1 MSLKTFRGGIHPPE
15 YKEPTRDLLIERVPT
30 PTSVIIHLT
39 QAIGAQNQPLVKVG
53 DRVVKGQMIG
63 DVQACPAAT
72 VHASITGIVKKIEP
86 APQSNLK
93 DGMAV
98 FIEADGTDET
108 VYMQPLDAFVCSR
121 EEAIKRL
128 RDAGVVG
135 MGGASFPTDVKLA
148 PPADKPIDT
157 IIANGAE
164 CEPYLTIDYRTMM
177 ESPADVVE
185 GLAIAAHIVGA
196 TRAVVAIESN
206 KADAVPVIE
215 REFQQH
221 AHGMHMETVLVTTK
235 YPEGGEKML
244 MKAVTGR
251 EVPSKGLPF
260 DIGVICQNVGTLKAI
275 KEAFV
280 DGKPLIERGFTVSG
294 GACKTPKNLYAPIG
308 TVIADLIPDVIQISD
323 DVRKVIF
330 GGPMMGVTVPSLQT
344 PVAKGTSGILF
355 FSAAESKQ
363 YEERLCIRCGRC
375 ADACPAWLMPMLM
388 NAALDANDA
397 NRADAIGLV
406 DCFECGACSYVCP
419 ARIPLTQRF
428 KLGKD
433 LLRNQRAKEARHG
446 K

>member
-1 MSLKTFRGGIHPPE
+1 LP
-15 YKEPTRDLLIERVPT
+15 IEHVPT
-30 PTSVIIHLT
+30 PISVVIHLT

-93 DGMAV
+93 DGMAI

-108 VYMQPLDAFVCSR
+108 AYMAPLDAFSCSR

-148 PPADKPIDT
+148 PPADKPIDI

-164 CEPYLTIDYRTMM
+164 CEPYLTIDYRTML

-196 TRAVVAIESN
+196 KKAYVAIESN
-206 KADAVPVIE
+206 KVDAVPLIE
-215 REFQQH
+215 KQFS
-221 AHGMHMETVLVTTK
+221 AHGHGILMGVIIAATK

-244 MKAVTGR
+244 IKAITGR
-251 EVPSKGLPF
+251 EVPSHGLPM
-260 DIGVICQNVGTLKAI
+260 DIGVLCQNVGTLKAV
-275 KEAFV
+275 KEAFI
-280 DGKPLIERGFTVSG
+280 DGKPLIERGFTISG
-294 GACKTPKNLYAPIG
+294 GACTTPKNLYAPIG
-308 TVIADLIPDVIQISD
+308 TVLADLIPGVIQVSD

-330 GGPMMGVTVPSLQT
+330 GGPMMGVAVPSLQT
-344 PVAKGTSGILF
+344 PIAKGTSGILF
-355 FSAAESKQ
+355 FTAAESKQ

-375 ADACPAWLMPMLM
+375 ADACSAQLMPMLM
-388 NAALDANDA
+388 NAALLSNDLD
-397 NRADAIGLV
+397 RADAIGLI

>member
-15 YKEPTRDLLIERVPT
+15 HKESTRDLPIERVPT
-30 PTSVIIHLT
+30 PKSVVIHLT

-72 VHASITGIVKKIEP
+72 VHASITGIVRKIEP

-108 VYMQPLDAFVCSR
+108 AYMSPLDAFACSR

-157 IIANGAE
+157 IIANGSE
-164 CEPYLTIDYRTMM
+164 CEPYLNIDYRTMI

-196 TRAVVAIESN
+196 KKAYVAIESN
-206 KADAVPVIE
+206 KVDAVPVIE
-215 REFQQH
+215 KQFS
-221 AHGMHMETVLVTTK
+221 AHGHGILMGVIIAATK

-244 MKAVTGR
+244 IKAVTGR
-251 EVPSKGLPF
+251 EVPSHGLPM

-275 KEAFV
+275 KEAFI

-294 GACKTPKNLYAPIG
+294 GACITPKNLYAPIG
-308 TVIADLIPDVIQISD
+308 TVLADLIPGVIQVSD
-323 DVRKVIF
+323 DVRKIIF
-330 GGPMMGVTVPSLQT
+330 GGPMMGVAVPSLQT
-344 PVAKGTSGILF
+344 PIAKGTSGILF
-355 FSAAESKQ
+355 FTSAESKQ

-375 ADACPAWLMPMLM
+375 ANACPAQLMPMLM
-388 NAALDANDA
+388 NAALDASDV

-419 ARIPLTQRF
+419 ARIPLAQRF

>member
-1 MSLKTFRGGIHPPE
+1 MSLKTFGGGIHPSE
-15 YKEPTRDLLIERVPT
+15 HKEPTRDLPIEHVPA
-30 PTSVIIHLT
+30 PTSVVIHLT
-39 QAIGAQNQPLVKVG
+39 QAIGAQNQPLIKVG
-53 DRVVKGQMIG
+53 DRVLKGQKIG
-63 DVQACPAAT
+63 DVQACPAAA

-93 DGMAV
+93 DGLAV

-108 VYMQPLDAFVCSR
+108 TYMLPLDAFVCSR

-128 RDAGVVG
+128 RDAGIVG

-148 PPADKPIDT
+148 PPADKPVDT

-164 CEPYLTIDYRTMM
+164 CEPYLTIDYRTMI

-196 TRAVVAIESN
+196 RKAYVAIESN
-206 KADAVPVIE
+206 KADALPVIE
-215 REFQQH
+215 KQFAR
-221 AHGMHMETVLVTTK
+221 HGHGIPMEAVLVATK

-244 MKAVTGR
+244 IKAVTER
-251 EVPSKGLPF
+251 EVPSHGLPA
-260 DIGVICQNVGTLKAI
+260 DIGVIVQNVGTLKAI
-275 KEAFV
+275 KEAFA

-308 TVIADLIPDVIQISD
+308 TVIADLIPSVIQISD

-330 GGPMMGVTVPSLQT
+330 GGPMMGVAVPSLQI

-355 FSAAESKQ
+355 FTAAESTQ

-375 ADACPAWLMPMLM
+375 ADACPAHLMPMLM
-388 NAALDANDA
+388 NAALLSDDL
-397 NRADAIGLV
+397 NRADTIGLV

>member
-1 MSLKTFRGGIHPPE
+1 
-15 YKEPTRDLLIERVPT
+15 
-30 PTSVIIHLT
+30 
-39 QAIGAQNQPLVKVG
+39 
-53 DRVVKGQMIG
+53 
-63 DVQACPAAT
+63 
-72 VHASITGIVKKIEP
+72 
-86 APQSNLK
+86 
-93 DGMAV
+93 MA
-98 FIEADGTDET
+98 
-108 VYMQPLDAFVCSR
+108 PLDAFVCSR

-128 RDAGVVG
+128 RDAGIVG

-148 PPADKPIDT
+148 PPADKPVDT

-164 CEPYLTIDYRTMM
+164 CEPYLTIDYRTMI
-177 ESPADVVE
+177 ESPADIVE
-185 GLAIAAHIVGA
+185 GLAIAAHILGA
-196 TRAVVAIESN
+196 RKACVAIESN
-206 KADAVPVIE
+206 KADALPVIE
-215 REFQQH
+215 KQFAGH
-221 AHGMHMETVLVTTK
+221 SHGIPMEAVLAATK
-235 YPEGGEKML
+235 YPEGGEKMVI
-244 MKAVTGR
+244 KAVTGR

-280 DGKPLIERGFTVSG
+280 DGKPLIERGFTVAG

-323 DVRKVIF
+323 DVRKIVF
-330 GGPMMGVTVPSLQT
+330 GGPMMGVAVPSLQI

-355 FSAAESKQ
+355 FTAAESRQ
-363 YEERLCIRCGRC
+363 YEERQCIRCGRC
-375 ADACPAWLMPMLM
+375 ADACAARLMPMLM
-388 NAALDANDA
+388 NAALLSDDL

-419 ARIPLTQRF
+419 ARIPLTERF

>member
-1 MSLKTFRGGIHPPE
+1 MSLKTFRGGIHPSE
-15 YKEPTRDLLIERVPT
+15 HKEPTRDLPIERVPT
-30 PTSVIIHLT
+30 PASVVIHLT

-53 DRVVKGQMIG
+53 DRVLKGQKIG
-63 DVQACPAAT
+63 DVQACPAAA

-108 VYMQPLDAFVCSR
+108 AYMEPLDAFACSR
-121 EEAIKRL
+121 EEAIRRL
-128 RDAGVVG
+128 RDAGIVG

-148 PPADKPIDT
+148 PPADKPVDT

-164 CEPYLTIDYRTMM
+164 CEPYLTIDYRMM
-177 ESPADVVE
+177 VESPAEVVE

-196 TRAVVAIESN
+196 MKAYVAIESN
-206 KADAVPVIE
+206 KVGVLPLIEQQFAGHSHGISMEAVIV
-215 REFQQH
+215 
-221 AHGMHMETVLVTTK
+221 ATK

-244 MKAVTGR
+244 IKAVTGR
-251 EVPSKGLPF
+251 EVPSHGLPA
-260 DIGVICQNVGTLKAI
+260 DIGVIVQNVGTLKAI
-275 KEAFV
+275 KEAFNE
-280 DGKPLIERGFTVSG
+280 GKPLIERGFTVSG
-294 GACKTPKNLYAPIG
+294 GACTTPKNLCAPVG
-308 TVIADLIPDVIQISD
+308 TVIADLIPGVIQLSD

-330 GGPMMGVTVPSLQT
+330 GGPMMGVAVSSLQV
-344 PVAKGTSGILF
+344 PIAKGTSGILF
-355 FSAAESKQ
+355 FTAAESKQ
-363 YEERLCIRCGRC
+363 YEERQCIRCGRC
-375 ADACPAWLMPMLM
+375 ADACAARLMPMLLH
-388 NAALDANDA
+388 AAISSGDLDH
-397 NRADAIGLV
+397 ADAIGLV

-419 ARIPLTQRF
+419 ARIPLTQQF

>member
-15 YKEPTRDLLIERVPT
+15 HKEPTRDLPIEHVPA
-30 PTSVIIHLT
+30 PTSVVIHLT
-39 QAIGAQNQPLVKVG
+39 QAIGAQNQPLIKVG
-53 DRVVKGQMIG
+53 DRVLKGQKIG
-63 DVQACPAAT
+63 DVQACPAAA

-108 VYMQPLDAFVCSR
+108 AYMLPLDAFACSR
-121 EEAIKRL
+121 EEAITRL
-128 RDAGVVG
+128 RDAGIVG

-148 PPADKPIDT
+148 PPADKPVDT

-164 CEPYLTIDYRTMM
+164 CEPYLTIDYRTMI

-185 GLAIAAHIVGA
+185 GLAIAAHILGA
-196 TRAVVAIESN
+196 RKACVAIESN
-206 KADAVPVIE
+206 KADALPVIE
-215 REFQQH
+215 KQFAGH
-221 AHGMHMETVLVTTK
+221 SHGIPMEAVLAATK

-244 MKAVTGR
+244 IKAVTGR

-280 DGKPLIERGFTVSG
+280 DGKPLIERGFTVAG

-323 DVRKVIF
+323 DVRKVVF
-330 GGPMMGVTVPSLQT
+330 GGPMMGVAVPSLQI

-355 FSAAESKQ
+355 FTAAESRQ
-363 YEERLCIRCGRC
+363 YEERQCIRCGRC
-375 ADACPAWLMPMLM
+375 ADACAARLMPMLM
-388 NAALDANDA
+388 NAALLSDDL

-419 ARIPLTQRF
+419 ARIPLTERF

>member
-1 MSLKTFRGGIHPPE
+1 
-15 YKEPTRDLLIERVPT
+15 
-30 PTSVIIHLT
+30 
-39 QAIGAQNQPLVKVG
+39 
-53 DRVVKGQMIG
+53 
-63 DVQACPAAT
+63 
-72 VHASITGIVKKIEP
+72 
-86 APQSNLK
+86 
-93 DGMAV
+93 
-98 FIEADGTDET
+98 
-108 VYMQPLDAFVCSR
+108 
-121 EEAIKRL
+121 
-128 RDAGVVG
+128 
-135 MGGASFPTDVKLA
+135 
-148 PPADKPIDT
+148 
-157 IIANGAE
+157 
-164 CEPYLTIDYRTMM
+164 MM

-196 TRAVVAIESN
+196 RKAYIAIESN
-206 KADAVPVIE
+206 KADALPVME
-215 REFQQH
+215 KQFAGH
-221 AHGMHMETVLVTTK
+221 SHGILMGTFIVATK
-235 YPEGGEKML
+235 YPQGGEKML
-244 MKAVTGR
+244 IKAVTGR

-355 FSAAESKQ
+355 FTAAESKQ

-375 ADACPAWLMPMLM
+375 ADACPAQLMPMLM
-388 NAALDANDA
+388 NAALDASDV

>member
-1 MSLKTFRGGIHPPE
+1 MSLKTFRGGIHPSE
-15 YKEPTRDLLIERVPT
+15 HKEPTRDLPIERVPA
-30 PTSVIIHLT
+30 PASVVIHLT
-39 QAIGAQNQPLVKVG
+39 QAVGAQNQPLVKVG
-53 DRVVKGQMIG
+53 DRVLKGQKIG
-63 DVQACPAAT
+63 DVQACPAAA

-93 DGMAV
+93 EGMAV

-108 VYMQPLDAFVCSR
+108 AYMAPLNAFACSR
-121 EEAIKRL
+121 EDAIQRL
-128 RDAGVVG
+128 RDAGIVG

-157 IIANGAE
+157 VIANGAE
-164 CEPYLTIDYRTMM
+164 CEPYLTIDYRTMI

-196 TRAVVAIESN
+196 RKAFVAIESN
-206 KADAVPVIE
+206 KADAVRVIE
-215 REFQQH
+215 QEFAGH
-221 AHGMHMETVLVTTK
+221 SHGIPMEAVVVATK

-244 MKAVTGR
+244 IKAVAGR

-260 DIGVICQNVGTLKAI
+260 DIGVICQNIGTLKAI
-275 KEAFV
+275 KEAFS

-294 GACKTPKNLYAPIG
+294 GACTTPKNLYAPIG
-308 TVIADLIPDVIQISD
+308 TVLADLVPGVIQIGD

-330 GGPMMGVTVPSLQT
+330 GGPMMGVTVSSLQT
-344 PVAKGTSGILF
+344 PIAKGTSGVLF
-355 FSAAESKQ
+355 FTAAESRQ
-363 YEERLCIRCGRC
+363 YAERQCIRCGRC
-375 ADACPAWLMPMLM
+375 ANACAARLMPMLLH
-388 NAALDANDA
+388 AAISSGDLD
-397 NRADAIGLV
+397 RADAIGLV

-419 ARIPLTQRF
+419 ARIPLTQQF

>member
-15 YKEPTRDLLIERVPT
+15 NKEPTRDLPIERVPT
-30 PTSVIIHLT
+30 PKSVVIHLT
-39 QAIGAQNQPLVKVG
+39 QAIGAQNQPLIKVG
-53 DRVVKGQMIG
+53 DRVLKGQKIG
-63 DVQACPAAT
+63 DVQACPAAAI
-72 VHASITGIVKKIEP
+72 HASITGIVKKIEP

-108 VYMQPLDAFVCSR
+108 AYMLPLDAFVCSR
-121 EEAIKRL
+121 EEAIKRV

-148 PPADKPIDT
+148 PPADKPVDI

-177 ESPADVVE
+177 ESPTDIVE

-196 TRAVVAIESN
+196 SKAYIAIESN
-206 KADAVPVIE
+206 KADALPVIE
-215 REFQQH
+215 EQFAGH
-221 AHGMHMETVLVTTK
+221 SHGILMGTIIAATK

-244 MKAVTGR
+244 IKAVAGR
-251 EVPSKGLPF
+251 EVPSHGLPA
-260 DIGVICQNVGTLKAI
+260 DIGVIVQNVGTLKAI
-275 KEAFV
+275 KEAFA

-308 TVIADLIPDVIQISD
+308 TVLTDLVPDVIQISD

-330 GGPMMGVTVPSLQT
+330 GGPMMGVAVPSLQT

-355 FSAAESKQ
+355 FTAAESRQ
-363 YEERLCIRCGRC
+363 YEERQCIRCGRC
-375 ADACPAWLMPMLM
+375 ADACPAQLMPMLM
-388 NAALDANDA
+388 NAALLSDDL

-419 ARIPLTQRF
+419 ARIPLTQQF

>member
-15 YKEPTRDLLIERVPT
+15 YKEPTRDLPIEHVPT
-30 PTSVIIHLT
+30 PISVVIHLT

-93 DGMAV
+93 DGMAI

-108 VYMQPLDAFVCSR
+108 AYMAPLDAFSCSR

-148 PPADKPIDT
+148 PPADKPIDI

-164 CEPYLTIDYRTMM
+164 CEPYLTIDYRTML

-196 TRAVVAIESN
+196 KKAYVAIESN
-206 KADAVPVIE
+206 KVDAVPLIE
-215 REFQQH
+215 KQFS
-221 AHGMHMETVLVTTK
+221 AHGHGILMGVIIAATK

-244 MKAVTGR
+244 IKAITGR
-251 EVPSKGLPF
+251 EVPSHGLPM
-260 DIGVICQNVGTLKAI
+260 DIGVLCQNVGTLKAV
-275 KEAFV
+275 KEAFI
-280 DGKPLIERGFTVSG
+280 DGKPLIERGFTISG
-294 GACKTPKNLYAPIG
+294 GACTTPKNLYAPIG
-308 TVIADLIPDVIQISD
+308 TVLADLIPGVIQVSD

-330 GGPMMGVTVPSLQT
+330 GGPMMGVAVPSLQT
-344 PVAKGTSGILF
+344 PIAKGTSGILF
-355 FSAAESKQ
+355 FTAAESKQ

-375 ADACPAWLMPMLM
+375 ADACSAQLMPMLM
-388 NAALDANDA
+388 NAALLSNDLD
-397 NRADAIGLV
+397 RADAIGLI

>member
-15 YKEPTRDLLIERVPT
+15 NKEWTRDMPIERIPT
-30 PTSVIIHLT
+30 PKFVVIHLT

-53 DRVVKGQMIG
+53 DRVIKGQMIG

-72 VHASITGIVKKIEP
+72 IHASITGIVTKIEP

-93 DGMAV
+93 DGMAI
-98 FIEADGTDET
+98 FIEGDGTDET
-108 VYMQPLDAFVCSR
+108 AYMQPLDAFVCSH

-148 PPADKPIDT
+148 PAADKPIDT
-157 IIANGAE
+157 VIANGSE

-196 TRAVVAIESN
+196 TRAVVAIEAN
-206 KADAVPVIE
+206 KADAITFIE
-215 REFQQH
+215 RQFRDH
-221 AHGMHMETVLVTTK
+221 AHGIHMEIALVTTK

-244 MKAVTGR
+244 IKVVTGR
-251 EVPSKGLPF
+251 EIPSRGLPF
-260 DIGVICQNVGTLKAI
+260 DIGALSLNIGTLKAI
-275 KEAFV
+275 KEAFA
-280 DGKPLIERGFTVSG
+280 DGKPLIERGFTVAG

-323 DVRKVIF
+323 DVRKVLF
-330 GGPMMGVTVPSLQT
+330 GGPMMGVAVPSLQT
-344 PVAKGTSGILF
+344 PIAKGTTGVLF
-355 FSAAESKQ
+355 LTTAESRQ
-363 YEERLCIRCGRC
+363 YEERQCIRCGRC
-375 ADACPAWLMPMLM
+375 ADACPARLMPMLL
-388 NAALDANDA
+388 NAALLSDDL
-397 NRADAIGLV
+397 NRADVIGLV
-406 DCFECGACSYVCP
+406 DCFECGSCSYVCP
-419 ARIPLTQRF
+419 ARIPLAQRF

-433 LLRNQRAKEARHG
+433 LLRSQRAKEARDG

>member
-15 YKEPTRDLLIERVPT
+15 HKEPTRDLPIEHVPA
-30 PTSVIIHLT
+30 PTSVVIHLT
-39 QAIGAQNQPLVKVG
+39 QAIGAQNQPLIKVG
-53 DRVVKGQMIG
+53 DRVLKGQKIG
-63 DVQACPAAT
+63 DVQACPAAA

-108 VYMQPLDAFVCSR
+108 AYMLPLDAFACSR
-121 EEAIKRL
+121 EEAITRL
-128 RDAGVVG
+128 RDAGIVG

-148 PPADKPIDT
+148 PPADKPVDT

-164 CEPYLTIDYRTMM
+164 CEPYLTIDYRTMI

-185 GLAIAAHIVGA
+185 GLAIAAHILGA
-196 TRAVVAIESN
+196 RKACVAIESN
-206 KADAVPVIE
+206 KADALPVIE
-215 REFQQH
+215 GQFA
-221 AHGMHMETVLVTTK
+221 AHSHGILMGVVIAATK

-244 MKAVTGR
+244 IKAVTGR
-251 EVPSKGLPF
+251 EVPSHGLPA
-260 DIGVICQNVGTLKAI
+260 DIGVIVQNVGTLKAI
-275 KEAFV
+275 KEAFA

-308 TVIADLIPDVIQISD
+308 TVIADLIPGVIQISD
-323 DVRKVIF
+323 DVRKVMF
-330 GGPMMGVTVPSLQT
+330 GGPMMGVAVPSLQI

-355 FSAAESKQ
+355 FTAAESRQ
-363 YEERLCIRCGRC
+363 YEERQCIRCGRC
-375 ADACPAWLMPMLM
+375 ADACAARLMPMLM
-388 NAALDANDA
+388 NAALLSDDL

-419 ARIPLTQRF
+419 ARIPLTERF

>member
-15 YKEPTRDLLIERVPT
+15 HKEPTRDLPIEYVPT
-30 PTSVIIHLT
+30 PRSVVIHLT

-53 DRVVKGQMIG
+53 DRVLKGQKIG
-63 DVQACPAAT
+63 DVQACPAAA

-86 APQSNLK
+86 ASQSNLK

-108 VYMQPLDAFVCSR
+108 AYMPPLDAFVCSR
-121 EEAIKRL
+121 EEAIARL

-148 PPADKPIDT
+148 PPEDKPVDT

-164 CEPYLTIDYRTMM
+164 CEPYLTIDYRTMI

-196 TRAVVAIESN
+196 GRAVVAIESN
-206 KADAVPVIE
+206 KADALPVIE
-215 REFQQH
+215 QQFAGH
-221 AHGMHMETVLVTTK
+221 SHGIPMEAVLVATK

-244 MKAVTGR
+244 IKAVTSR
-251 EVPSKGLPF
+251 EVPSHGLPA
-260 DIGVICQNVGTLKAI
+260 DIGVIVQNVGTLKAI
-275 KEAFV
+275 KEAFA

-294 GACKTPKNLYAPIG
+294 GACTTPKNLCAPIG
-308 TVIADLIPDVIQISD
+308 TIIADLIPSVIQVSD
-323 DVRKVIF
+323 DLRKVVF
-330 GGPMMGVTVPSLQT
+330 GGPMMGVTVSSLQI
-344 PVAKGTSGILF
+344 PIAKGTSGVVF
-355 FSAAESKQ
+355 FTAAESKQ
-363 YEERLCIRCGRC
+363 CAERQCIRCGRC
-375 ADACPAWLMPMLM
+375 ADACPARLMPMLL
-388 NAALDANDA
+388 NGALLSDDYD
-397 NRADAIGLV
+397 RADAIGLV

-419 ARIPLTQRF
+419 AHIPLTQQF

-433 LLRNQRAKEARHG
+433 LLRSQRAKEARHG

>member
-15 YKEPTRDLLIERVPT
+15 NKEPTRDLPIERVPT
-30 PTSVIIHLT
+30 PKSVVIHLT
-39 QAIGAQNQPLVKVG
+39 QAIGAQNQPLIKVG
-53 DRVVKGQMIG
+53 DRVLKGQKIG
-63 DVQACPAAT
+63 DVQACPAAAI
-72 VHASITGIVKKIEP
+72 HASITGIVKKIEP

-108 VYMQPLDAFVCSR
+108 AYMPPLDAFACSR
-121 EEAIKRL
+121 EEAVKRL

-148 PPADKPIDT
+148 PPADKPVDT

-177 ESPADVVE
+177 ESPADIVE

-196 TRAVVAIESN
+196 SKAYIAIESN
-206 KADAVPVIE
+206 KADALPVIE
-215 REFQQH
+215 EQFAGH
-221 AHGMHMETVLVTTK
+221 SHGILMGTIIAATK

-244 MKAVTGR
+244 IKAVTGR
-251 EVPSKGLPF
+251 EVPSHGLPA
-260 DIGVICQNVGTLKAI
+260 DIGVIVQNVGTLKAI
-275 KEAFV
+275 KEAFA

-308 TVIADLIPDVIQISD
+308 TVVADLIPGVIQLSD

-330 GGPMMGVTVPSLQT
+330 GGPMMGVAVPSLQI
-344 PVAKGTSGILF
+344 PIAKGTSGILF
-355 FSAAESKQ
+355 FTAAESRQ
-363 YEERLCIRCGRC
+363 YEERQCIRCGRC
-375 ADACPAWLMPMLM
+375 ADACPAQLMPMLM
-388 NAALDANDA
+388 NAALLSDDL

-419 ARIPLTQRF
+419 ARIPLTQQF

>member
-15 YKEPTRDLLIERVPT
+15 YKEPTRDLPIEQIPT
-30 PTSVIIHLT
+30 PKSVVIHLT

-72 VHASITGIVKKIEP
+72 VHASITGIVRKIEP

-108 VYMQPLDAFVCSR
+108 AYMSPLDAFACSR

-128 RDAGVVG
+128 RDAGIVG

-196 TRAVVAIESN
+196 TRAIVAIESN
-206 KADAVPVIE
+206 KADALPVIE
-215 REFQQH
+215 QQFAGH
-221 AHGMHMETVLVTTK
+221 SHGIRMGTIIAATK

-244 MKAVTGR
+244 MKAITGR

-275 KEAFV
+275 KEAFI

-308 TVIADLIPDVIQISD
+308 TVIADLIPDVIQMSD

-344 PVAKGTSGILF
+344 PIAKGTSGVLF
-355 FSAAESKQ
+355 FTAAESKQ

-375 ADACPAWLMPMLM
+375 ANACPAQLMPMLM
-388 NAALDANDA
+388 NAALDANDV

>member
-15 YKEPTRDLLIERVPT
+15 HKESTRDLPIERVPT
-30 PTSVIIHLT
+30 PKSVVIHLT

-72 VHASITGIVKKIEP
+72 VHASITGIVRKIEP

-108 VYMQPLDAFVCSR
+108 AYMSPLDAFACSR

-128 RDAGVVG
+128 RDAGIVG

-196 TRAVVAIESN
+196 TRAIVAIESN
-206 KADAVPVIE
+206 KADALPVIE
-215 REFQQH
+215 QQFAGH
-221 AHGMHMETVLVTTK
+221 SHGIRMGTIIAATK

-244 MKAVTGR
+244 MKAITGR

-275 KEAFV
+275 KEAFI

-308 TVIADLIPDVIQISD
+308 TVIADLIPDVIQMSD

-344 PVAKGTSGILF
+344 PIAKGTSGVLF
-355 FSAAESKQ
+355 FTAAESKQ

-375 ADACPAWLMPMLM
+375 ANACPAQLMPMLM
-388 NAALDANDA
+388 NAALDANDV

>member
-15 YKEPTRDLLIERVPT
+15 HKEPTRDLPIEYVPA
-30 PTSVIIHLT
+30 PTSVVIHLT

-53 DRVVKGQMIG
+53 DRVLKGQKIG
-63 DVQACPAAT
+63 DVQACPAAA

-108 VYMQPLDAFVCSR
+108 AYMPPLDAFVCSR
-121 EEAIKRL
+121 EESIARL
-128 RDAGVVG
+128 RDAGIVG

-148 PPADKPIDT
+148 PPADKPVDT

-164 CEPYLTIDYRTMM
+164 CEPYLTIDYRTMI
-177 ESPADVVE
+177 ESPVDVVE

-196 TRAVVAIESN
+196 ARAVVAIESN
-206 KADAVPVIE
+206 KADALPVIE
-215 REFQQH
+215 QQFAGH
-221 AHGMHMETVLVTTK
+221 SHGISMEAVLVATK

-244 MKAVTGR
+244 IKAVTGR
-251 EVPSKGLPF
+251 EVPSHGLPA
-260 DIGVICQNVGTLKAI
+260 DIGVIVQNVGTLKAI
-275 KEAFV
+275 KEAFT

-294 GACKTPKNLYAPIG
+294 GACRTPKNLYAPIG
-308 TVIADLIPDVIQISD
+308 TVIADLIPNVIQISD
-323 DVRKVIF
+323 DLRKVVF
-330 GGPMMGVTVPSLQT
+330 GGPMMGVAVPSLQI
-344 PVAKGTSGILF
+344 PVAKGTSGIVF
-355 FSAAESKQ
+355 FTAAESKQ
-363 YEERLCIRCGRC
+363 YAERQCIRCGRC
-375 ADACPAWLMPMLM
+375 ADACPARLMPMLL
-388 NAALDANDA
+388 NAALLTDDL

-419 ARIPLTQRF
+419 ARIPLTQQF